1 MADKTKEELAE
12 IRKKRREDKIFNNRY
27 KSGEGLREDDEW
39 KRQTTIAINPNYAD
53 QYLNDIYNYEETL
66 DYNIGI
72 ERIFK
77 FIKADSELNSLLS
90 RKDETTKIKLSKEEI
105 NKCFTKILNLME
117 QSGAEA
123 EQFYNPIYILE
134 ALSSILFINSADPV
148 KDYKKIFDAL
158 DVEFQEELIVELNKK
173 YQFLEGKMNKRKIH

>member
-1 MADKTKEELAE
+1 MAEKTKEELAE

-27 KSGEGLREDDEW
+27 KSGEGLREEDEYR
-39 KRQTTIAINPNYAD
+39 RQTSITVNSNYAD
-53 QYLNDIYNYEETL
+53 RYLNDIYNYEEGL

-72 ERIFK
+72 EKIFK
-77 FIKADSELNSLLS
+77 FIKKDEELNGLLS
-90 RKDETTKIKLSKEEI
+90 RKDETVKIKLSKEEI
-105 NKCFTKILNLME
+105 NRCFTKILNLME
-117 QSGAEA
+117 HSKDA

-158 DVEFQEELIVELNKK
+158 DVEFQEELVVELNKK